1 MYCEYKDFFSCQNL
15 DRRPLSVC
23 KIAMYLKELKNIPL
37 NRFMDYRLRGA
48 ETLFRHL
55 PPVSVFR
62 PSAECSENKNH
73 SEFPLLQTVGKLVVS
88 VVR

>member
-37 NRFMDYRLRGA
+37 NRFMDYRLRVQR
-48 ETLFRHL
+48 LFFAIYPL
-55 PPVSVFR
+55 YLFSVLQR
-62 PSAECSENKNH
+62 NALKTRIIPNSLSYRLSENW
-73 SEFPLLQTVGKLVVS
+73 LCL
-88 VVR
+88 